1 LSFARQHK
9 PQRVYADLRKV
20 MEDTIALRDFELKA
34 HNIVL
39 ERCFAPGLPSVVADP
54 HQLEQVFLNIINNA
68 VDAILETGRGG
79 VLRIRIFAEDGD
91 VVCEFSDSGPGMNDP
106 KHVFDPFYTTKGVG
120 KGTGLGLS
128 ICYGIVKEHGGEITA
143 QNQLGGGALVR
154 VRLPAA
160 VGEKPMSES
169 ERIAARRESQLH
181 GRVLLVDSEAVLN
194 FEREILTAA
203 GLDVVAV
210 SSGSRALELLEMEN
224 FDVVL
229 LDCDIPGEKSSND
242 LVDWLKNSQ
251 PDMAPRIILMVQS
264 ENHFPLRTFVNPSQ
278 IICFVKPFEAPE
290 LLATVRRVLRP
301 MATKA
306 AMP

>member
-1 LSFARQHK
+1 
-9 PQRVYADLRKV
+9 
-20 MEDTIALRDFELKA
+20 
-34 HNIVL
+34 
-39 ERCFAPGLPSVVADP
+39 
-54 HQLEQVFLNIINNA
+54 
-68 VDAILETGRGG
+68 
-79 VLRIRIFAEDGD
+79 
-91 VVCEFSDSGPGMNDP
+91 
-106 KHVFDPFYTTKGVG
+106 
-120 KGTGLGLS
+120 
-128 ICYGIVKEHGGEITA
+128 
-143 QNQLGGGALVR
+143 
-154 VRLPAA
+154 
-160 VGEKPMSES
+160 MSES